1 MRRPCAA
8 SQSVSCCAASGLLS
22 DIGFQG
28 PELRFEPLTR
38 AAPGQPSR
46 ALLRGPGCATVA
58 PSHGLRPR
66 TQGTASPRSHSR
78 SRAPQPLFA
87 TPLHE
92 SFAMSTLRPR
102 NQACGT
108 ALRACSLRRLGWTTS
123 LRTPPGEA
131 STPSR
136 SWIARCQ
143 DSACVALCARAC
155 GGGSD
160 AVPVRSRGSGGRPPG
175 RSASRRCATA
185 ARRPSR
191 RCGCAG
197 RGPRDGSPR
206 CPPAAAASRPPPSR
220 CGPCRARRP
229 PRAARPGPS
238 AWPAA
243 CRPRRRCRPGPWS
256 GARSRWRPAPGPA

>member
-1 MRRPCAA
+1 MRRRVCGEP
-8 SQSVSCCAASGLLS
+8 VRVLLRAASGLLS

-28 PELRFEPLTR
+28 PELRFESLTR

-46 ALLRGPGCATVA
+46 SLLLGLGCATVA

-66 TQGTASPRSHSR
+66 TQGTSSPRSHSR

-92 SFAMSTLRPR
+92 SFAMSTLRSR

-108 ALRACSLRRLGWTTS
+108 ALRAFSLRRLGWTTS

-143 DSACVALCARAC
+143 DSACVALRAGSTRPSAWRKTAVTRCWPARRWRSVVQRAVSPPAGAAGPPGPAGRRAPTGTGGPRCTRAC

-160 AVPVRSRGSGGRPPG
+160 AVPVRS
-175 RSASRRCATA
+175 
-185 ARRPSR
+185 
-191 RCGCAG
+191 
-197 RGPRDGSPR
+197 
-206 CPPAAAASRPPPSR
+206 
-220 CGPCRARRP
+220 
-229 PRAARPGPS
+229 
-238 AWPAA
+238 
-243 CRPRRRCRPGPWS
+243 
-256 GARSRWRPAPGPA
+256 